1 MLGKNQRDT
10 LFYLETI
17 KSVLAESHQQASLS
31 ALKEKLD
38 IALAMLERDFHIQRQ
53 LSADHA

>member
-10 LFYLETI
+10 LFFYLETI

-38 IALAMLERDFHIQRQ
+38 IALAMLERDFPISIQVCIF
-53 LSADHA
+53 